1 MDWHVTKN
9 RTMSK
14 NRKHKSSRKWFVNET
29 MWFKAL
35 GTESSPPS
43 FFLTTEEKK
52 EDEEELAVPAEEDQN
67 TCALCGEHFDKFY
80 SDETEDWMYRGAVY
94 LNASKLGPIIHA
106 KCRSESKRM
115 QCSYEEEG
123 NKKKRMRYG

>member
-1 MDWHVTKN
+1 
-9 RTMSK
+9 
-14 NRKHKSSRKWFVNET
+14 

-123 NKKKRMRYG
+123 NKKKTNALWISRPVLL